1 LQEIATLFFCLIFVE
16 MPIQKK
22 YLLLILGPTAS
33 GKTSLS
39 IELAR
44 FYGTEIISTD
54 SRQFYKHLDIGT
66 AKPNFEE
73 LSSVKHHFIDFLE
86 PDQYYSAGDFERNAI
101 QLLEELFK
109 LHDIVIATGG
119 SGLFVKALT
128 DGLDDMPKADLEL
141 RSELESNFERLGIEY
156 LQERL
161 KELNPKKWSEVD
173 IQNPQRL
180 MRAIEMSMQG
190 VETTQVKKPRFF
202 ETIKIG
208 LSWDRDELYRRINKR
223 VDIMIENGLLKEAQ
237 SLFKL
242 KDLNALQTVGYQE
255 LFRHFEGTD
264 TLEFAIDKIKQHSRN
279 YAKRQLTWFKKDEE
293 LIWFKPA
300 DISEIKQ
307 LVENKLKPNKA
318 Q

>member
-1 LQEIATLFFCLIFVE
+1 
-16 MPIQKK
+16 
-22 YLLLILGPTAS
+22 
-33 GKTSLS
+33 
-39 IELAR
+39 
-44 FYGTEIISTD
+44 
-54 SRQFYKHLDIGT
+54 
-66 AKPNFEE
+66 
-73 LSSVKHHFIDFLE
+73 
-86 PDQYYSAGDFERNAI
+86 
-101 QLLEELFK
+101 
-109 LHDIVIATGG
+109 
-119 SGLFVKALT
+119 
-128 DGLDDMPKADLEL
+128 
-141 RSELESNFERLGIEY
+141 
-156 LQERL
+156 
-161 KELNPKKWSEVD
+161 
-173 IQNPQRL
+173 
-180 MRAIEMSMQG
+180 MQG